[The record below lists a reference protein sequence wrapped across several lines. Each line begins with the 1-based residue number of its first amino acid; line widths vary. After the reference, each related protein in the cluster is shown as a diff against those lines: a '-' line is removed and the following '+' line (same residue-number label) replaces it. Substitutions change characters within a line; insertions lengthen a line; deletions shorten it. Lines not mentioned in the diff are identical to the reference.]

1 MNYLRQ
7 LMSINRKSILNKI
20 PNNNFFERIFLINK
34 QNNNQSYQSKR
45 WKIISRSSDLID
57 SDRLIIDSIKR
68 RTPKKKIN
76 ITTELEGLCDKPLV
90 ALSTAEEY
98 NLEGFCHA
106 LITNGLYEPVFYV
119 DEIKNELQDEVLHF
133 TAKYK
138 PDENIR
144 EFFVFSEGS
153 IVFWNMSANECELII
168 NLLKK
173 FEHSP
178 YNNQIVNE
186 EKEEID
192 IVLTKS

>member
-1 MNYLRQ
+1 MNFLRQ
-7 LMSINRKSILNKI
+7 FINKKSILIKI
-20 PNNNFFERIFLINK
+20 PNKNFYQKIFLIN
-34 QNNNQSYQSKR
+34 NHQSKNPIYQSKR
-45 WKIISRSSDLID
+45 WKIIPSSIGLID

-76 ITTELEGLCDKPLV
+76 ITPELDGLCDKPLV

-98 NLEGFCHA
+98 NLEGFSHA
-106 LITNGLYEPVFYV
+106 LITNGLYEPIFYG
-119 DEIKNELQDEVLHF
+119 DEIKNELENEVLHF

-168 NLLKK
+168 NLLKN

-186 EKEEID
+186 EREEID
-192 IVLTKS
+192 VVLTKS